1 MKRAQLNDL
10 RHLVQAKSDADQ
22 AKLSKLRRQEAQLQ
36 DSISNLTSQQSHR
49 ALARSMDVDMA
60 AVSGVDMRWEIW
72 AEQRKK
78 NLNQQL
84 ARLRVDI
91 EQARFVAQKSFAQSQ
106 AAQELWQT
114 VKRPDGLYQE

>member
-10 RHLVQAKSDADQ
+10 RRLVQAKSDADQ
-22 AKLSKLRRQEAQLQ
+22 ANLSKLQRQEAQLQ

-49 ALARSMDVDMA
+49 ALARSQDVDMA

-114 VKRPDGLYQE
+114 VKRPDGRYQG

>member
-10 RHLVQAKSDADQ
+10 WHLVQAKSDADQ
-22 AKLSKLRRQEAQLQ
+22 ANLSKLRRQEAQLQ

-49 ALARSMDVDMA
+49 ALARSRDVDMA

-106 AAQELWQT
+106 AAQELCQT
-114 VKRPDGLYQE
+114 VKRPDGRYQE